1 MTDIAERLHNLML
14 RPGFQAREDQE
25 TLLGGKNEIERLRD
39 LLKQT
44 RNYVDRDH
52 YGMLAEIDAALLRS

>member
-1 MTDIAERLHNLML
+1 MDIAERLHQLML

-25 TLLGGKNEIERLRD
+25 TLLDGKKEIETLRG

-44 RNYVDRDH
+44 RNYVDKDH
-52 YGMLAEIDAALLRS
+52 YGMLAEIDAALRRS